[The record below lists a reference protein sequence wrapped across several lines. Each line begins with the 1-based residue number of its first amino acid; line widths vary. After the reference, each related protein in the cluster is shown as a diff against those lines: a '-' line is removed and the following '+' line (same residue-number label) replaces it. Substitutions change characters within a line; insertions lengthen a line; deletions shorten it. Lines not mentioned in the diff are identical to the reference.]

1 MGMIP
6 KETFFVECLQKS
18 TYVLPRN
25 SGDEWGMYR
34 EEAKEEGVDGR
45 IFFFNSKTGISR
57 LT

>member
-1 MGMIP
+1 MIP

-25 SGDEWGMYR
+25 SDDEWGMYR